1 MCNSVTFVTFGKEI
15 WPRKVGAKFFLHFFQ
30 KKFGKSG
37 MFDVYLHRDS
47 KTGRARDSNV
57 KGANEVRTAR
67 SALGPHRM
75 SLAH

>member
-1 MCNSVTFVTFGKEI
+1 
-15 WPRKVGAKFFLHFFQ
+15 
-30 KKFGKSG
+30 
-37 MFDVYLHRDS
+37 MFDVYLQRDS